1 MYREIIA
8 IRKHLKKKLSP
19 SRFEHTLG
27 VSYTCMALAMRYGAD
42 LDQAELAG
50 LLHDCAKRYDDE
62 TILQKC
68 EERGLPLTEG
78 EYRAPAIVHAK
89 LGAWMAEHKYGVTDA
104 QVLSAIACHT
114 TGKPGMTLLE
124 KIVYIADYIEPRRD
138 RAPHL
143 TELRRLAFED
153 LDEALYRI
161 LTQTLSYLKEQ
172 DQPTDETTEKTWA
185 YYRDRREERANAEPE
200 RNPDP
205 KEEPRDFETRTGV
218 REDSQNKQNKQ
229 EPKEEYSLYDR
240 SKRYGKGRRA
250 GAGRQKRRRYP
261 GH

>member
-114 TGKPGMTLLE
+114 TGRPGMTLLE

-172 DQPTDETTEKTWA
+172 DQPADETTEKTWA

-200 RNPDP
+200 LNP
-205 KEEPRDFETRTGV
+205 EGEPRDFETGTGV
-218 REDSQNKQNKQ
+218 REDRQKEQNKQ